1 MSTLNLHFAYFLLI
15 VVFLLVD
22 YSLATRKKN
31 KNKANAWHSTEADG
45 QISGADKQFDKQLG
59 YTIRDFPNSEAS
71 HSSGAAILSQIN
83 SDQQQKPTTDQSAG
97 SEASINSEVKEVAK
111 ALKVYTRRGKQLS
124 KSDDAERTTPT
135 VGEQQMPLS
144 ADAAEENGTNS
155 QGTAQEEKLQKIV
168 DKLETNQKEMQRNI
182 EEMLK
187 EHLTKME
194 RKMEAKVDEVRK
206 AKEETLQQIVVK
218 MEEYQNKLQRSIDQL
233 IGGQKGNVEKHY
245 ILMIILLELRL
256 TIGNR
261 WDVNARENGI
271 ELSGHNELVVEH
283 NGLRSGFRS
292 VCAKIPIPKSGI
304 FYFEIKD
311 LNTFSS
317 FAAVGLAPKHLP
329 LGERAAYYDGIN
341 TDRHNDSYEFERLI
355 QSITTDSPPL
365 PLYKHFPMLNPGDVI
380 GCGGVNLA
388 TRKIIYTKNGK
399 CIDTPGLFLASV
411 GADLF
416 PCVTLGIS
424 GSKIEANF
432 GPNFKYE
439 IGNDQ
444 Q

>member
-45 QISGADKQFDKQLG
+45 QISGADKQLAN
-59 YTIRDFPNSEAS
+59 TIRDSPNLEAS
-71 HSSGAAILSQIN
+71 HSPGAAILSQIN
-83 SDQQQKPTTDQSAG
+83 SDQQQKPTTDHSAG
-97 SEASINSEVKEVAK
+97 SEYSINSEVKEVPK
-111 ALKVYTRRGKQLS
+111 NGRR
-124 KSDDAERTTPT
+124 
-135 VGEQQMPLS
+135 PLS
-144 ADAAEENGTNS
+144 ENNKCHCQPMQRKKTA
-155 QGTAQEEKLQKIV
+155 QIHTAQEEKLQKIV
-168 DKLETNQKEMQRNI
+168 NKLETNQKEMQRNI

-187 EHLTKME
+187 EHLIKME
-194 RKMEAKVDEVRK
+194 QKMEAKVDEVRK

-218 MEEYQNKLQRSIDQL
+218 MEAYQNKLERSIDQL
-233 IGGQKGNVEKHY
+233 IVGQKGNG
-245 ILMIILLELRL
+245 L

-261 WDVNARENGI
+261 WDANARENGI

-283 NGLRSGFRS
+283 NGPRTGFRS
-292 VCAKIPIPKSGI
+292 VCAKNPIPKSGI
-304 FYFEIKD
+304 FYFEIND

-317 FAAVGLAPKHLP
+317 FAAVGLAPKLLP

-341 TDRHNDSYEFERLI
+341 TDRHNDSYEFDRLI
-355 QSITTDSPPL
+355 QSFITDSPPL

-380 GCGGVNLA
+380 GCGVNLA

-399 CIDTPGLFLASV
+399 CIDTPDLFLDSV
-411 GADLF
+411 GTDLF
-416 PCVTLGIS
+416 PCVTLDIS

-444 Q
+444 

>member
-45 QISGADKQFDKQLG
+45 QISGADKQLAN
-59 YTIRDFPNSEAS
+59 TIRDSPNLEAS
-71 HSSGAAILSQIN
+71 HSPSTAILSKIN
-83 SDQQQKPTTDQSAG
+83 FDQQQKPTTDQSAG
-97 SEASINSEVKEVAK
+97 SEYSINSEFKEVPK
-111 ALKVYTRRGKQLS
+111 VLKVYTRRGKQLS
-124 KSDDAERTTPT
+124 KSNDAERTTPT

-187 EHLTKME
+187 EHLIKME
-194 RKMEAKVDEVRK
+194 QKMEAKVDEVRK

-218 MEEYQNKLQRSIDQL
+218 MEAYQNKLERSIDQL
-233 IGGQKGNVEKHY
+233 IGGQKGNG
-245 ILMIILLELRL
+245 L

-261 WDVNARENGI
+261 WDANARENGI

-292 VCAKIPIPKSGI
+292 VCAKNPIPKSGI
-304 FYFEIKD
+304 FYFEIND

-317 FAAVGLAPKHLP
+317 FAAVGLAPKLLP

-341 TDRHNDSYEFERLI
+341 TDRHNDSYEFDRLI
-355 QSITTDSPPL
+355 QSFITDSPPL

-380 GCGGVNLA
+380 GCGVNLA

-399 CIDTPGLFLASV
+399 CIDTPDLFLDSV
-411 GADLF
+411 GTDLF
-416 PCVTLGIS
+416 PCVTLDIS

-444 Q
+444 